1 MDGIDEEER
10 HGEFSGASSPW
21 YKMMMSSNEDEEIS
35 EGKKSVRKKKT
46 IPKIEVNGDGNTNIS
61 SQIMISIL

>member
-1 MDGIDEEER
+1 MDGVDEEER

-35 EGKKSVRKKKT
+35 EGIKSVRKKKT
-46 IPKIEVNGDGNTNIS
+46 IPKIDEE
-61 SQIMISIL
+61 LPF